1 MTVHVNGEEPMPTG
15 HRIVYQLVAPMEKT
29 LGVAEIQRRR
39 NYLQWHA
46 GAGSH
51 IEVRSVPSGY
61 ASIESERDAVMVAPH
76 LVAGLAAAEAEGAD
90 AGIVGCFSDPALD
103 AVREVVKMPVV
114 GPGQSAIA
122 LALQLGDRYS
132 ILSPLDG
139 GAKRAT
145 PRLRAQGFADR
156 LASVRGVGVS
166 VVDLARNA
174 KDAWERIVTTAQR
187 CIDEDGADVLVMGC
201 MSMAFM
207 GVDRELSERLG
218 APVVSP
224 VLAAL
229 KTAEMLLAFGLAHAR
244 TAWPSPPDKPYFD

>member
-1 MTVHVNGEEPMPTG
+1 MSAS
-15 HRIVYQLVAPMEKT
+15 HRIDYQLVAPMGKT
-29 LGVAEIQRRR
+29 LGAIEIGRRR
-39 NYLQWHA
+39 DYLQRHA
-46 GAGSH
+46 GAGTR

-76 LVAGLAAAEAEGAD
+76 LVVGLMTAEAEGAD
-90 AGIVGCFSDPALD
+90 AGIIGCFSDPALD

-132 ILSPLDG
+132 VLSPLAG
-139 GAKRAT
+139 SAKRT
-145 PRLRAQGFADR
+145 IPRLRAQGFADR

-166 VVDLARNA
+166 VIDLARSTNE
-174 KDAWERIVTTAQR
+174 AWECIVGRR

-207 GVDRELSERLG
+207 GVEHELSDRLS

-229 KTAEMLLAFGLAHAR
+229 KTAEMLLSFGLAHAR
-244 TAWPSPPDKPYFD
+244 TAWPSPPDKLFID